1 MPDSRIH
8 LKKLTIG
15 RDFGNTLEV
24 IHGIDPGDRIVVN
37 PPDALEENE
46 QVNLTS
52 QDAPGTSAPQS
63 TLPSKP

>member
-1 MPDSRIH
+1 VPDSRIH
-8 LKKLTIG
+8 LKKLMIG
-15 RDFGNTLEV
+15 RDFGNTLKV

-37 PPDALEENE
+37 PPDALEQDEL
-46 QVNLTS
+46 VNLAS